1 MVMMEDPITL
11 VLRVVVVFLEM
22 DEVVLTTAVV
32 LWLVVIVLLV
42 VTFKVV

>member
-1 MVMMEDPITL
+1 MMEDPITL
-11 VLRVVVVFLEM
+11 VLWVVVVLLEI
-22 DEVVLTTAVV
+22 DEVVLTTAVA